1 MASLRSGN
9 YVVKSKPG
17 QNPVWQR
24 PGASQFLAGRIGAVS
39 SGTGVPPERERRK
52 AAVKI
57 FAIYG
62 RLFQA
67 GAMTTPLALVFY
79 ENLLPGSQLVNRLQD
94 LGYRVQTIGDVQTLV
109 PQALQERP
117 LIVVADLASAQ
128 VDVCAI
134 IRDLKRNPETRH
146 IPVIAFTD
154 LKDKQLQTAATA
166 AGATMVAGNDAILD
180 QLPELLDQA
189 LQVE

>member
-1 MASLRSGN
+1 M
-9 YVVKSKPG
+9 
-17 QNPVWQR
+17 
-24 PGASQFLAGRIGAVS
+24 GAVS
-39 SGTGVPPERERRK
+39 GGTGVPPERERRK
-52 AAVKI
+52 AVVKI

-154 LKDKQLQTAATA
+154 LKDEQLQTAATA